1 MCATSSSRFDP
12 APPSIKISECQ
23 VFKQKLGEMFEDF
36 YAFWFHMTQATKY
49 TI

>member
-1 MCATSSSRFDP
+1 MCATSSRFDP

-36 YAFWFHMTQATKY
+36 WLHMTQATKY